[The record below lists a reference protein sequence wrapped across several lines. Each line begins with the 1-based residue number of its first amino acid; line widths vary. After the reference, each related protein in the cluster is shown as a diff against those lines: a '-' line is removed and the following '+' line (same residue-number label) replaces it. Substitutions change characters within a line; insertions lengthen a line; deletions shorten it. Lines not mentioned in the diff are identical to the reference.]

1 MKLQVVL
8 ASTLTLLLA
17 AQGAL
22 AYPPD
27 GHGHGR
33 GHDKDRSDDSRDW
46 DDRDDDSRG
55 RHDNGKHKGWEKQ
68 AYRRGDRLPDYYY
81 SREYYVEDYDRYH
94 LRRPDPGYRW
104 VRGDGG
110 QFFLT
115 LASSGVII
123 DIAAGL

>member
-1 MKLQVVL
+1 MKIKTVL
-8 ASTLTLLLA
+8 ASALVLLLA
-17 AQGAL
+17 AHGAW
-22 AYPPD
+22 ANPPD
-27 GHGHGR
+27 GHGH
-33 GHDKDRSDDSRDW
+33 GHDKDRSDDGRDW
-46 DDRDDDSRG
+46 GDDDDGG
-55 RHDNGKHKGWEKQ
+55 RHDNGKHKGWEKH
-68 AYRRGDRLPDYYY
+68 AYKRGERLPDHYY